1 MPRTLVVTNDFPP
14 RQGGIE
20 TFVHAMTSRF
30 DPDDV
35 VVYTSSTP
43 GQDASDRTLPHRVV
57 RARTRMLL
65 PTPARTRDVVRLA
78 TEHRCEAVW
87 FGAAAPLGLM
97 APALRRRTGVRRIVA
112 TTHGHELWW
121 ARVPGTR
128 AALRRIGRHVD
139 HLTYLSDRT
148 VGTLADA
155 VGPDAAARAVR
166 LSPGVDPSSFTGT
179 DPAGGRAVRE
189 RYGIPA
195 DAPVVLCAARIV
207 ARKGQDTLVRAMPAV
222 LREVPEA
229 RLLVVGDGPY
239 AEQVRRLVAEHD
251 VAHRVVLA
259 GGHPHAAMP
268 AFYGAADVFAG
279 PSRTRRGGLEVEGLG
294 IVYLEAQAAGLP
306 VVVGDSGGAPD
317 AVRDGVT
324 GYVVDGTDPADVA
337 RRLVTLLGDE
347 PLRRRMGAAG
357 PGFVTESWTWDE
369 RFEIL
374 RRLLTADDT

>member
-43 GQDASDRTLPHRVV
+43 GQEEYDRGLPYPVV

-65 PTPARTRDVVRLA
+65 PTPARTRDVVRLVH
-78 TEHRCEAVW
+78 EHGCDSVW

-97 APALRRRTGVRRIVA
+97 APALRRRTAVRRTVA

-121 ARVPGTR
+121 AKVPGTR
-128 AALRRIGRHVD
+128 AALGRIGRSVD

-148 VGTLADA
+148 VGVLADA
-155 VGPDAAARAVR
+155 VGPEAAARAVR
-166 LSPGVDPSSFTGT
+166 MSPGVDPETFAGA

-189 RYGIPA
+189 RYGIPV
-195 DAPVVLCAARIV
+195 DAPVVLCAARLV
-207 ARKGQDTLVRAMPAV
+207 ERKGQDVLVRALPAV
-222 LREVPEA
+222 LAAVPDA
-229 RLLVVGDGPY
+229 RLLVVGDGPD
-239 AEQVRRLVAEHD
+239 ADRLRRLVAEHG
-251 VAHRVVLA
+251 VGAHVVLA
-259 GGHPHAAMP
+259 GGHPHTAMP
-268 AFYGAADVFAG
+268 AFYAAADVFAM
-279 PSRTRRGGLEVEGLG
+279 PSRSRRGGLEVEGLG

-317 AVRDGVT
+317 AVDDGVT
-324 GYVVDGTDPADVA
+324 GFVVDGTDPADVA
-337 RRLVTLLGDE
+337 ARLVELLGDAA
-347 PLRRRMGAAG
+347 LRARLGAAG
-357 PGFVTESWTWDE
+357 PGWVRDSWTWDQ
-369 RFEIL
+369 RFATL
-374 RRLLTADDT
+374 HGLLTD

>member
-30 DPDDV
+30 DPDEV
-35 VVYTSSTP
+35 VVHTSSTP
-43 GQDASDRTLPHRVV
+43 GQEEYDRTLPHPVV

-65 PTPARTRDVVRLA
+65 PTPARTREVVRLVQ
-78 TEHRCEAVW
+78 EYRCDAVW

-97 APALRRRTGVRRIVA
+97 APTLRRRTDVRRLVA

-128 AALRRIGRHVD
+128 AALRRIGRSVD

-148 VGTLADA
+148 VDVLAAA
-155 VGPDAAARAVR
+155 VGPEVASRAVR
-166 LSPGVDPSSFTGT
+166 LSPGVDPSAFAGT
-179 DPAGGRAVRE
+179 DPAGGRAVRD
-189 RYGIPA
+189 RYGIPS

-207 ARKGQDTLVRAMPAV
+207 ERKGQDTLVRAMPEV
-222 LREVPEA
+222 LRAVPDA
-229 RLLVVGDGPY
+229 HLLLVGDGPY
-239 AEQVRRLVAEHD
+239 ADRVRRLVD
-251 VAHRVVLA
+251 AHGLGDRVVLG
-259 GGHPHAAMP
+259 GGHPHTAMP
-268 AFYGAADVFAG
+268 AFYSAADVFAG

-317 AVRDGVT
+317 AVDDGVT
-324 GYVVDGTDPADVA
+324 GFVVDGTDPGDVA
-337 RRLVTLLGDE
+337 ARLLELLQDPARRA
-347 PLRRRMGAAG
+347 RMGAAG
-357 PGFVTESWTWDE
+357 PAWVEGAWTWDQ

-374 RRLLTADDT
+374 RGLLAH

>member
-43 GQDASDRTLPHRVV
+43 GQAEYDRTLPHPVV

-65 PTPARTRDVVRLA
+65 PTPARTREVARLVDA
-78 TEHRCEAVW
+78 HGCDTVW

-97 APALRRRTGVRRIVA
+97 APALRRRTGVRRMVA

-128 AALRRIGRHVD
+128 AALRRIGRSVD

-148 VGTLADA
+148 VGVLADA
-155 VGPDAAARAVR
+155 VGAEAAARAVR
-166 LSPGVDPSSFTGT
+166 LSPGVDPSTFAGT

-189 RYGIPA
+189 RHGIPA
-195 DAPVVLCAARIV
+195 DAPVVLCAARLV
-207 ARKGQDTLVRAMPAV
+207 ERKGQDTLVRALPAV
-222 LREVPEA
+222 LREIPDA
-229 RLLVVGDGPY
+229 RLLLVGDGP
-239 AEQVRRLVAEHD
+239 AADRLRRLVDEHGVSD
-251 VAHRVVLA
+251 HVVLA

-268 AFYGAADVFAG
+268 AFYSAADVFAG

-324 GYVVDGTDPADVA
+324 GFVVDGTDPDDVA
-337 RRLVTLLGDE
+337 ARLVELLAD
-347 PLRRRMGAAG
+347 PVRSRRMGAAG
-357 PGFVTESWTWDE
+357 PGWVADAWTWDE

-374 RRLLTADDT
+374 HGLLTG

>member
-1 MPRTLVVTNDFPP
+1 VPRTLVVTNDFPP

-43 GQDASDRTLPHRVV
+43 GQAEHDRGLPYPVV

-65 PTPARTRDVVRLA
+65 PTPARTRDVVRLVA
-78 TEHRCEAVW
+78 EHGCESVW

-97 APALRRRTGVRRIVA
+97 APALRRRTGVRRMVA

-128 AALRRIGRHVD
+128 AALRRIGRSVD

-148 VGTLADA
+148 VGVLAGA
-155 VGPDAAARAVR
+155 VGPEAAARAVR
-166 LSPGVDPSSFTGT
+166 LSPGVDPETFADT
-179 DPAGGRAVRE
+179 DPAGGRAVRA

-195 DAPVVLCAARIV
+195 DAPVVLCAARLV
-207 ARKGQDTLVRAMPAV
+207 ERKGQDVLVRALPAV
-222 LREVPEA
+222 LASVPDA
-229 RLLVVGDGPY
+229 RLLIVGDGPD
-239 AEQVRRLVAEHD
+239 AARLRRLVTEHGVD
-251 VAHRVVLA
+251 DHVVLA

-268 AFYGAADVFAG
+268 AFYAAADVFAM
-279 PSRTRRGGLEVEGLG
+279 PSRSRRGGLEVEGLG

-306 VVVGDSGGAPD
+306 VIVGDSGGAPD
-317 AVRDGVT
+317 AVDDGVT

-337 RRLVTLLGDE
+337 ARLVALLADPE
-347 PLRRRMGAAG
+347 LRARAAAAG
-357 PGFVTESWTWDE
+357 PGWVRDSWTWDQ
-369 RFEIL
+369 RFATL
-374 RRLLTADDT
+374 HRLLVG